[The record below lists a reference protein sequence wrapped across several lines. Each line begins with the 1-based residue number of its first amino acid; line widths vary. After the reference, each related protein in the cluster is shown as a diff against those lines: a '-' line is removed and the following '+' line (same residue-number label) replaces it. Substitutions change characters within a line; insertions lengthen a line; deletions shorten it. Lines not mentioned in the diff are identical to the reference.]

1 MKDELK
7 RKIERLGREARIEM
21 AYQNGKSSISR
32 SYARA
37 DRLYREMEEARAELN
52 KL

>member
-32 SYARA
+32 SYAKA
-37 DRLYREMEEARAELN
+37 DRLYREMKEARAELN